1 MSVQLIVY
9 PQGHNGVYNAFSN
22 PDTDFIVNGINFSG
36 LNNTPTAFGQDII
49 LTMNINPATIP
60 NSWYRYG
67 WSGLVG
73 VPIQYPYES
82 NGNCVIPNASTGSFG
97 GIYQRVTDLTG
108 GVQYELIID
117 IVTPSEPNYNGTIRV
132 IRKNSITNL
141 SIVTN
146 HSIDETT
153 TQLRVLVGNNFFS
166 LTQTYNETIF
176 VGYRRDNLQS
186 SGCTIGQIQLQP
198 AFGLQGSILLDDGQV
213 ICDLYED
220 EDLPLT
226 LSVDEFKNVA
236 EKPQSYSKAFN
247 LPATKRNNRIFD
259 HIFEITRHLD
269 GGSPQFNP
277 YQKTQC
283 VLKQDGLLIFQGY
296 LRMLDIVDKEGEISY
311 NVNLYSEVIALADL
325 LKDKQF
331 SDLNFTELE
340 HDYDRLNIERSNNN
354 GTAGQ
359 TTPITYLNPS
369 TSGYRTNFNT
379 VKYPFINWTG
389 QLVIANGSTNALAG
403 FPELTSLEQAFRPCI
418 NIKYLIDR
426 IFAQSDIPFTYTSA
440 FLNTTEFSELFMDFN
455 WGEGNAPTEVGGNNF
470 DTYYFYNVG
479 DGSAANYATNIFS
492 LMHLSYNIPLVA
504 GITPPNY
511 NDTTNILTST
521 VINESYD
528 LNYDYIIE
536 NTDTVSRT
544 IECRWLYNS
553 TPINYSGVQTI
564 AAGGT
569 FTYSGNFSQ
578 IMSNVGDTL
587 QVQFKTDSGTASK
600 VRQSQAAFPTA
611 GASVIWLV
619 GIDAVT
625 SNTILQTLRGELGQ
639 WEFLKGLITMFNLVT
654 IPDKD
659 NPDNIIIE
667 PYVDTFINNTSKE
680 LNWTDKID
688 ISEMKLEPL
697 TDLNRNTLFK
707 YVEDE
712 DDYAFQ
718 NFKEST
724 SGFLYGSMEF
734 DATNEFNI
742 LEGTEEIEATPFAA
756 TVVKS
761 IGSGYAN
768 FVTPALYSVND
779 DGISEPFENSP
790 RIFYNRGLQGGVSYY
805 IPPQNGQTEQQAVT
819 YGYFSHL
826 RKAGATLTGARD
838 LNFGIQQLLPNVLGG
853 TLNTLYNLYWADYFN
868 ELYNINTRIMTIKVN
883 LTSADINTFEFNQ
896 QVFIKNR
903 LFRVNRIDYKP
914 NDLSTVEFIL
924 IPSLGNPSSSPIK

>member
-67 WSGLVG
+67 WSGLAG

-166 LTQTYNETIF
+166 LTQTYDETIF

-359 TTPITYLNPS
+359 TTPITYLNPN

-379 VKYPFINWTG
+379 VKYPFIDWNRQW
-389 QLVIANGSTNALAG
+389 VAANGSTPNATIG
-403 FPELTSLEQAFRPCI
+403 QIELTNLGQAFRPCI

-455 WGEGNAPTEVGGNNF
+455 WGEGNSPSTSNNIVNGFYSVSTATNFAPNGSFGNLHLTSNFSAVDYNSATNKITAPT
-470 DTYYFYNVG
+470 DNVQ
-479 DGSAANYATNIFS
+479 
-492 LMHLSYNIPLVA
+492 YNIA
-504 GITPPNY
+504 
-511 NDTTNILTST
+511 
-521 VINESYD
+521 
-528 LNYDYIIE
+528 YDYQIRVAITNSE
-536 NTDTVSRT
+536 YSA
-544 IECRWLYNS
+544 RWLL
-553 TPINYSGVQTI
+553 TR
-564 AAGGT
+564 AATGLTEVIDLFPMQPTGGAGAV
-569 FTYSGNFSQ
+569 YNFSGIINPILQ
-578 IMSNVGDTL
+578 IGDTL
-587 QVQFKTDSGTASK
+587 EAQFS
-600 VRQSQAAFPTA
+600 
-611 GASVIWLV
+611 
-619 GIDAVT
+619 
-625 SNTILQTLRGELGQ
+625 SNTTSGIVQNYSISATTANVTIQRSILSITTNDILQTLRGEIGQ

-697 TDLNRNTLFK
+697 TDLNKNTLFK

-712 DDYAFQ
+712 ADFSFQ

-724 SGFLYGSMEF
+724 SGFLYGSLEF

-756 TVVKS
+756 TVVQS
-761 IGSGYAN
+761 IDTAYPN

-838 LNFGIQQLLPNVLGG
+838 LNFGIQQLLPNVQGG
-853 TLNTLYNLYWADYFN
+853 TLNTLYNLYWADYFK

-924 IPSLGNPSSSPIK
+924 IPSSGDARVIAQS

>member
-9 PQGHNGVYNAFSN
+9 PQGHNGVYNTFSN
-22 PDTDFIVNGINFSG
+22 PDTDFIVNGSNFTGLGNAPAISNFS
-36 LNNTPTAFGQDII
+36 I
-49 LTMNINPATIP
+49 PAALFLQPASIP
-60 NSWYRYG
+60 NTWYRY
-67 WSGLVG
+67 SY
-73 VPIQYPYES
+73 PDTPAQYPTEI
-82 NGNCVIPNASTGSFG
+82 NGNCVIPDSTVNGYI
-97 GIYQRVTDLTG
+97 GIYQRVTG
-108 GVQYELIID
+108 ISAGIQYDLIID
-117 IVTPSEPNYNGTIRV
+117 IIPPSISNYSGTIHVRRQNTLNQGSFV
-132 IRKNSITNL
+132 NY
-141 SIVTN
+141 VQ
-146 HSIDETT
+146 IDETT
-153 TQLRVLVGNNFFS
+153 TQVVVPVGQNAQGQ
-166 LTQTYNETIF
+166 LYNETIF
-176 VGYRRDNLQS
+176 IGYKKNNVS
-186 SGCTIGQIQLQP
+186 SGGCTIGQVQVQP
-198 AFGLQGSILLDDGQV
+198 AWAAQGSILLDDGQV

-325 LKDKQF
+325 LKDKKF
-331 SDLNFTELE
+331 SDLDFTELE
-340 HDYDRLNIERSNNN
+340 HDYDRVNIERSNFD
-354 GTAGQ
+354 GVTTGQ
-359 TTPITYLNPS
+359 TTPITYLNPN
-369 TSGYRTNFNT
+369 TSGYRTDFNT
-379 VKYPFINWTG
+379 VKYPFIDWNRQW
-389 QLVIANGSTNALAG
+389 VIANGSTGGTIGEISLANLG
-403 FPELTSLEQAFRPCI
+403 QAFRPCI

-426 IFAQSDIPFTYTSA
+426 IFGQSDIQFTYNSD
-440 FLNTTEFSELFMDFN
+440 FFNSDEFSELFMDFN
-455 WGEGNAPTEVGGNNF
+455 WGEGYAPTEVGGNNF

-479 DGSAANYATNIFS
+479 DGSAANYATNSFS

-504 GITPPNY
+504 GVTPPNY
-511 NDTTNILTST
+511 NDSTNILTST

-536 NTDTVSRT
+536 NTDTVNRS

-553 TPINYSGVQTI
+553 TPINYSGIQTI

-578 IMSNVGDTL
+578 IMFNVGDTL

-600 VRQSQAAFPTA
+600 VRQSQTAFPTA

-639 WEFLKGLITMFNLVT
+639 WEFLKGILTMFNLVT

-667 PYVDTFINNTSKE
+667 PYVDTFINNRSKE

-718 NFKEST
+718 YYKESN

-734 DATNEFNI
+734 DATDEFNI
-742 LEGTEEIEATPFAA
+742 LEGTEEIEASPFAA
-756 TVVKS
+756 TVIKS
-761 IGSGYAN
+761 IDSSFPT
-768 FVTPALYSVND
+768 FVTPSMYSLND
-779 DGISEPFENSP
+779 DGVSEPFNNSP
-790 RIFYNRGLQGGVSYY
+790 RIFYNRGTFGNVSYY
-805 IPPQNGQTEQQAVT
+805 IPAQNGQTAQQAVT

-826 RKAGATLTGARD
+826 RFAAFLTSADARD
-838 LNFGIQQLLPNVLGG
+838 LNFGLQQLFPNVAGG
-853 TLNTLYNLYWADYFN
+853 TVNTLYNMYWADYFN

-883 LTSADINTFEFNQ
+883 LTPADINTFKFNQ
-896 QVFIKNR
+896 RVFIKNR

-924 IPSLGNPSSSPIK
+924 LPSSGDEAVLEPS

>member
-9 PQGHNGVYNAFSN
+9 PQGYKGRYREFSN
-22 PDTDFIVNGINFSG
+22 PSFNFVVNGQNFTG
-36 LNNTPTAFGQDII
+36 LDNTPTKFGSSIPLSLFI
-49 LTMNINPATIP
+49 SPPVIP
-60 NSWYRYG
+60 NSWYRFAYFG
-67 WSGLVG
+67 NTFPYVYPTQVANNLLITTDGGSTVG
-73 VPIQYPYES
+73 GV
-82 NGNCVIPNASTGSFG
+82 
-97 GIYQRVTDLTG
+97 YQRITG
-108 GVQYELIID
+108 LSTGVQYQVIID
-117 IVTPSEPNYNGTIRV
+117 IVPPPQNIYSGYIRV
-132 IRKNSITNL
+132 FTQRYGFQPAYSTDYPIDKN
-141 SIVTN
+141 
-146 HSIDETT
+146 T
-153 TQLRVLVGNNFFS
+153 TQVIHQVHP
-166 LTQTYNETIF
+166 LTQVGTVDTVLF
-176 VGYRRDNLQS
+176 VGYIEGVARN
-186 SGCTIGQIQLQP
+186 CTIGSIEMIP
-198 AFGLQGSILLDDGQV
+198 TSGSSGSILLDDGQV

-325 LKDKQF
+325 LKDKKF
-331 SDLNFTELE
+331 SDLDFTELE
-340 HDYDRLNIERSNNN
+340 HDYDRLNIERSNND

-359 TTPITYLNPS
+359 TTPITYLNPN

-528 LNYDYIIE
+528 LNYEYIIE

-667 PYVDTFINNTSKE
+667 PYVDTFINNTSNE

-712 DDYAFQ
+712 DDYAFEK
-718 NFKEST
+718 FKEST

-768 FVTPALYSVND
+768 FVTPSLYSVND

-924 IPSLGNPSSSPIK
+924 VPSLGNPSSSPIK